1 MRITVDNLKV
11 GQAFTTIQATPYQ
24 NVHSGI
30 AVAIRYAGNYTIIT
44 TANGGFHRIHN
55 GHIVECQ
62 NGNVFL

>member
-11 GQAFTTIQATPYQ
+11 GEAFSTIQKTPYQ

-44 TANGGFHRIHN
+44 TVDGEWHRIHN
-55 GHIVECQ
+55 GHIVEAT
-62 NGNVFL
+62 NGSVTV